1 MILHLLTNEQF
12 TDYAIAQFSASEMKS
27 EFVLIPSN
35 HEDWKMKLMDKC
47 TIIRQGSSEFKELLN
62 HLGDYT
68 GIILHGM
75 FWGGWQKHILQRVP
89 EHVKVAWVFWGGE
102 IYGRSDS
109 TLSRYAPITNLVVRI
124 REIMNGK
131 KKCVNTSWELP
142 LELYQRIDYCLTD
155 ELEEFEYV
163 REFFKNEH
171 MQHGWYNYYD
181 LDTTLGALKNESCN
195 GNNII
200 VGNSATDT
208 CNYFDV
214 IPHLRRYLQKEQKV
228 ILPLSY
234 GAPWIK
240 NIVSKY
246 AKFWLGKHSMPLYE
260 YMPREN
266 YNRLIQSCSTMIMAH
281 YIPQAQGN
289 ILTGL
294 WLGMRVYLSEKSIAY
309 KFFKRLGCIVYS
321 FESEF
326 KIFGLSKLSED
337 QKNTNREILSQWYS
351 SEHTMLGVKNIVET
365 LLKNDI
371 YDTNK

>member
-1 MILHLLTNEQF
+1 MILHLLTDEKF
-12 TDYAIAQFSASEMKS
+12 TDYAIAQFSASEMNS

-35 HEDWKMKLMDKC
+35 NNLIDQVKLIDQC
-47 TIIRQGSSEFKELLN
+47 TIVRQGSSEFKELLN
-62 HLGDYT
+62 RLGDYT

-75 FWGGWQKHILQRVP
+75 HWGGWQKYILQRVP

-109 TLSRYAPITNLVVRI
+109 TLSRYAPITNFVVRI

-131 KKCVNTSWELP
+131 KNCVNTSWELP
-142 LELYQRIDYCLTD
+142 LELYQRIDYCLTG
-155 ELEEFEYV
+155 ELEEYEYAK
-163 REFFKNEH
+163 EFLNHPALKH
-171 MQHGWYNYYD
+171 LWYTYYD
-181 LDTTLGALKNESCN
+181 MDATIGSLKNGVCN
-195 GNNII
+195 GNNVI

-208 CNYFDV
+208 CNYFDA
-214 IPHLRRYLQKEQKV
+214 IPYLSRCLQKDQKV

-309 KFFKRLGCIVYS
+309 KFFKRLGFVVFS
-321 FESEF
+321 FETEF
-326 KIFGLSKLSED
+326 KKYRLTPLAEEERAENRKVLTEWYSAEHVLNAAKEVACELSEP
-337 QKNTNREILSQWYS
+337 K
-351 SEHTMLGVKNIVET
+351 K
-365 LLKNDI
+365 
-371 YDTNK
+371 